1 MFGRKRNDK
10 SAQAQP
16 RCCLYAEELLA
27 AIRTSQLATMA
38 LSKRIEALEQAMR
51 ALDAVRVA
59 LEAKTWMAYQR
70 RLAGRVKAGCARAE
84 SASRDA
90 RGRYLPDIPHG

>member
-1 MFGRKRNDK
+1 MFGRKRIEK

-16 RCCLYAEELLA
+16 RCCLHADEILA
-27 AIRTSQLATMA
+27 AITASRMETLA
-38 LSKRIEALEQAMR
+38 LSRRIEALERAMR

-70 RLAGRVKAGCARAE
+70 RLAGRVKAGCARA
-84 SASRDA
+84 ATGSRDA
-90 RGRYLPDIPHG
+90 RGRYLPG